1 MRSSF
6 FSDFSGEAGF
16 FSENYFEETTNAG
29 TPLKNGLFFLDYKSG
44 RNSMNTPFQ
53 FRNKRRRILRTF

>member
-1 MRSSF
+1 MRSSSF
-6 FSDFSGEAGF
+6 FDFSGKAGF

-29 TPLKNGLFFLDYKSG
+29 TPLKNGLFFQDFKSG
-44 RNSMNTPFQ
+44 RNSVKTPFQ